1 MKTHVPITHI
11 MTSQVKTVEKS
22 AEITDVERI
31 MKKHHF
37 RHIPVVE
44 NGEIIGIVSLTDLQR
59 LSYNAS
65 FAEDNMD
72 DDAVI
77 VTMLSLD
84 QIMVRNPFC
93 VQKSATV
100 GDVVEVLLRMD
111 FHAVPVCDGKELI
124 GIVTTTDL
132 LKYFTGRL

>member
-1 MKTHVPITHI
+1 
-11 MTSQVKTVEKS
+11 MTSQVQTVEKD
-22 AEITDVERI
+22 AELSEVERI
-31 MKKHHF
+31 MKRNHF
-37 RHIPVVE
+37 RHLPVVE
-44 NGEIIGIVSLTDLQR
+44 NGDIIGMVSLTDLQR

-65 FAEDNMD
+65 FAEENMD

-77 VTMLSLD
+77 LTMLSLD
-84 QIMVRNPFC
+84 QIMVQNPFC
-93 VQKSATV
+93 VQKSASV
-100 GDVVEVLLRMD
+100 GDVVDVLLRMD